1 MTQLIV
7 YIDLPEGHKV
17 NEEPKFMEA
26 IKETIT
32 SLEMINEVTYWEWEI
47 H

>member
-7 YIDLPEGHKV
+7 YIDLPEDHKID
-17 NEEPKFMEA
+17 EEPKFMEA
-26 IKETIT
+26 IRKTIT
-32 SLEMINEVTYWEWEI
+32 TLEMNDQVTYWEWEI